1 MSATERATDG
11 LAACLRGEVP
21 VSRRIG
27 GGETGN
33 RSRGWPGPWHWSY
46 RIRSE
51 IRRKLVLIE
60 MSCKTDTRRS
70 SATAPALLYL
80 LHPCS
85 RAHPCAR
92 GIPFILNI
100 KKSGWDNLPWY
111 PWPLCGRVA
120 TRQLLPCLSKS
131 STSLCF
137 RRSFC

>member
-1 MSATERATDG
+1 M
-11 LAACLRGEVP
+11 P
-21 VSRRIG
+21 
-27 GGETGN
+27 
-33 RSRGWPGPWHWSY
+33 
-46 RIRSE
+46 
-51 IRRKLVLIE
+51 
-60 MSCKTDTRRS
+60 CKTDTRRS
-70 SATAPALLYL
+70 SATAPALLTTIAPALFYLRPSMGSYL

-85 RAHPCAR
+85 RAHGLGRSHLFSCVLFLSEF
-92 GIPFILNI
+92 FICRASLEGFASHIHVLYREVPHILCI